1 MKKTTSPV
9 LLWGKRLL
17 IYVLGVYLMAIAAVL
32 SARSSLGVGPVNSL
46 GNVLYQVGRAAG
58 APACVNLGNCSTAV
72 FCLYLFA
79 EYLLLLREFKL
90 TMLLQIVASLLFG
103 QFVNLAGAMLAPL
116 PSPESYAAKMLYLLA
131 SIPFVSGGIMFYLV
145 PHLIAMPGEGLC
157 QALERRTGMAL
168 GTVKVLFDCTVVL
181 LSAAVSLL
189 YFKTLV
195 GVREGTVIS
204 ALLVGTVLRLL
215 QKRFQKPLQRFV
227 ERE

>member
-1 MKKTTSPV
+1 MP
-9 LLWGKRLL
+9 
-17 IYVLGVYLMAIAAVL
+17 
-32 SARSSLGVGPVNSL
+32 
-46 GNVLYQVGRAAG
+46 
-58 APACVNLGNCSTAV
+58 
-72 FCLYLFA
+72 LFA

-145 PHLIAMPGEGLC
+145 PHLISMPGEGLC

-181 LSAAVSLL
+181 LSVAVSLL

-215 QKRFQKPLQRFV
+215 QKRFQKPLLRFV
-227 ERE
+227 GRELEQQAR